1 MDADLT
7 YRNEIISDSIIIR
20 FPKYNFAEARAK
32 AYNLYIQ
39 CEFSDNGQQNKT
51 KLANKGL
58 KVSESSEFLQ
68 CRHDSQKNTLDSFKK
83 EMSKIQLA
91 HYEITLDAFQK
102 RIKLWKS
109 FENSEIDISDARKKN
124 TLIENNIDIQ
134 MQDKISQESKK

>member
-1 MDADLT
+1 M
-7 YRNEIISDSIIIR
+7 
-20 FPKYNFAEARAK
+20 
-32 AYNLYIQ
+32 
-39 CEFSDNGQQNKT
+39 
-51 KLANKGL
+51 

-109 FENSEIDISDARKKN
+109 FENNEINISDARKKN
-124 TLIENNIDIQ
+124 NLIEKNIDTQ
-134 MQDKISQESKK
+134 MQEKISRRSKE